1 MDEKIHTWVCD
12 IVDENAPMT
21 VDRNEAMV
29 TMVVVTVDG
38 NTRKQ
43 SQKKKNKERKQ
54 NVQVFV
60 SYLNHV
66 VQLHLYQISHLTK
79 QLLMLLAKCIP
90 QLNLQAIREKVIHI
104 G

>member
-43 SQKKKNKERKQ
+43 SQKKKNKERKH
-54 NVQVFV
+54 FV
-60 SYLNHV
+60 
-66 VQLHLYQISHLTK
+66 K
-79 QLLMLLAKCIP
+79 
-90 QLNLQAIREKVIHI
+90 
-104 G
+104 